1 MRLIAQPGRRP
12 GAPKCI
18 YSQPLQVD
26 DVQVGE
32 NGDVIISIIADDIYS
47 KDSKQRYQIILTEG
61 EMSLLGS
68 SPAREFRQDDVSAK
82 STPNDGW

>member
-1 MRLIAQPGRRP
+1 
-12 GAPKCI
+12 
-18 YSQPLQVD
+18 LQVD

-61 EMSLLGS
+61 EMSLLVS
-68 SPAREFRQDDVSAK
+68 SPATEFRQDDLSAK
-82 STPNDGW
+82 RTTKDGW